1 MCLMNTKEK
10 PMNDNVIYYLEVEN
24 SAIKIMK
31 IIFSYGLGQFWLV
44 EIIKEY
50 GRIIV
55 WLEMSLMICN
65 CFIYMF

>member
-1 MCLMNTKEK
+1 MNTKEK

-31 IIFSYGLGQFWLV
+31 IKFSYGLGQFWLE

-50 GRIIV
+50 VRIIV
-55 WLEMSLMICN
+55 WLEMSLTICN

>member
-1 MCLMNTKEK
+1 MNTKEK
-10 PMNDNVIYYLEVEN
+10 PMNDNVIYYLEVDN

-31 IIFSYGLGQFWLV
+31 IIFSYGLGQFWLE

-50 GRIIV
+50 VRIIV